1 MKKKISYVIDFEL
14 TERNCYR
21 WGINYFQGNNYEID
35 IFDVSALVF
44 QKKIRAKGIQNKEYK
59 SLRQINDLVQLS
71 ERLRL
76 LKSEVILIAANL
88 EDNSQV
94 SECITREVSKKVKVF
109 WLFLSPRN
117 DDFTFFQ
124 NETVYWL
131 IKKINFIKI
140 SGISSLM
147 SQLRSV
153 IREYFKA
160 KSERNTLNM
169 PYNHF
174 SIESGLRNNSN
185 SKRFKPS
192 NRIYSHV
199 LDWQQFLDEK
209 PRNIELKNERR
220 YALWVD
226 AAIGNHSDS
235 KLLNEQ
241 HNMNLELHH
250 YYERLIKR
258 LEELSEILALDI
270 IIQRHPNSD
279 PILTSFFPK
288 KFEICYSNLSEN
300 IRNAEVVIAHDST
313 ALGLATRLKKSIV
326 LLNLRWD
333 LVKNSE
339 IFSKYFMLDTA
350 LLSLDTEVPQNF
362 KLKPLNEYRYQTYM
376 NNFFIH
382 PESNGKNIWE
392 NIHEN
397 S

>member
-1 MKKKISYVIDFEL
+1 
-14 TERNCYR
+14 
-21 WGINYFQGNNYEID
+21 
-35 IFDVSALVF
+35 
-44 QKKIRAKGIQNKEYK
+44 
-59 SLRQINDLVQLS
+59 
-71 ERLRL
+71 
-76 LKSEVILIAANL
+76 
-88 EDNSQV
+88 
-94 SECITREVSKKVKVF
+94 
-109 WLFLSPRN
+109 
-117 DDFTFFQ
+117 
-124 NETVYWL
+124 
-131 IKKINFIKI
+131 
-140 SGISSLM
+140 
-147 SQLRSV
+147 
-153 IREYFKA
+153 
-160 KSERNTLNM
+160 LN
-169 PYNHF
+169 
-174 SIESGLRNNSN
+174 
-185 SKRFKPS
+185 
-192 NRIYSHV
+192 
-199 LDWQQFLDEK
+199 
-209 PRNIELKNERR
+209 
-220 YALWVD
+220 
-226 AAIGNHSDS
+226 
-235 KLLNEQ
+235 
-241 HNMNLELHH
+241 
-250 YYERLIKR
+250 KR